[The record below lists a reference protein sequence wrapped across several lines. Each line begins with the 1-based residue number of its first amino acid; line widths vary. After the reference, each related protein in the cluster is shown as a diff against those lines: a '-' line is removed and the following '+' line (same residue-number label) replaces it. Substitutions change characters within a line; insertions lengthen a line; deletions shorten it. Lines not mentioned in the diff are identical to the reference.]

1 MSKKRIFAAVTSNR
15 ETVNGGV
22 PIFYADNEKQ
32 KSKIAATLANIAD
45 GMVHELDN
53 GVMIIVEH

>member
-1 MSKKRIFAAVTSNR
+1 MTKKRIFAAVATDK

-22 PIFYADNEKQ
+22 PIFYAQDDEQRDKM
-32 KSKIAATLANIAD
+32 AGTLANIAD
-45 GMVHELDN
+45 GMVHELEN